1 MFERYTE
8 KARRVIFFARYEAS
22 NYGSPMI
29 ETEHLLLGILRE
41 DKRIVQTLPDGA
53 SESIRKQIENLTPVR
68 PKTATSVDLALSDAS
83 KSVLRYAADE
93 ADDLGDKYIGCEHLL
108 LALLRE
114 KDHHAGRILKGFCLN
129 IEKMREQIQKMPD
142 RDTVQAVRDR
152 IRKYAEP
159 RRGIVRIRSEIF
171 DADHVREAVRRC
183 CEAKFH
189 WRKAS
194 WKPRDA
200 IVERK
205 SGKLSLDLTLA
216 EDSANFEL
224 VKGGWK
230 KDLCAVCRWELREAE
245 DDHGTGYTNGRDWL
259 CTECYE
265 KFWGRPDFVAGSFGD
280 MT

>member
-22 NYGSPMI
+22 QFGSLLI

-53 SESIRKQIENLTPVR
+53 SESIRIQIEASTPVR
-68 PKTATSVDLALSDAS
+68 PKTATSVDLPLSDAS
-83 KSVLRYAADE
+83 KRVLHYSAEEADE
-93 ADDLGDKYIGCEHLL
+93 LGDRHIACEHLL

-114 KDHHAGRILKGFCLN
+114 KDHEAAKILKRFGLDLN
-129 IEKMREQIQKMPD
+129 KTRRQIQQIPG
-142 RDTVQAVRDR
+142 RDILQAVRDR
-152 IRKYAEP
+152 IREYPK
-159 RRGIVRIRSEIF
+159 RHSNIVRIRDGVF
-171 DADHVREAVRRC
+171 DAGHVREAVRRC
-183 CEAKFH
+183 CEARFH
-189 WRKAS
+189 WRKAF

-200 IVERK
+200 MMERK
-205 SGKLSLDLTLA
+205 TGKLSLDLTLA

-224 VKGGWK
+224 IKGGWK
-230 KDLCAVCRWELREAE
+230 RDLCAICRWELFESQ
-245 DDHGTGYTNGRDWL
+245 DDHGMGYSNGRDWL

-265 KFWGRPDFVAGSFGD
+265 KFWGRPDFIAGSFGD